1 MSEINPEEVEVF
13 PWSEQLETHVQTID
27 EQHRVLVKLLN
38 QLASYLT
45 VETKKIQ
52 LETVFNELVDY
63 AQYHFKTEEAI
74 WQPCFEGDNWLQEHK
89 KSHDSFLSQIT
100 SLQHQRASITI
111 EEAVEDVVKFLISWL
126 AYHIL
131 DSDKRMAIAL
141 HAVEGGVSTAEA
153 KVVADKEMS
162 GSTRLFIEAILKMYE
177 QMSVRTLALLKEKT
191 ERQRLEAE
199 LLRFNEQL
207 EQQVAER
214 TQELIE
220 ANQSKDE
227 FLASMSH
234 ELRTPLASI
243 IGNCEYLQEKEEDSE
258 KLNVLQTIGAA
269 GKSQVALVNDILDM
283 SKIQSGKFSIDEFS
297 YDLSEV
303 LQNIEK
309 MVSVRARDAGLE
321 LVFKR
326 ESTENFLLLGD
337 ANRISQ
343 ILINLLT
350 NAIKFTSS
358 GSVRLTCW
366 NSAKQLHFKVEDS
379 GIGMSAD
386 TLKRVFNAFEQ
397 ADGSISSRF
406 GGTGLGLYISL
417 NLAEMMG
424 GMIDVSSEEGV
435 GSIFQLTIPYK
446 PSSTPAAAIEENH
459 KDQLQHN
466 EMYVGHVLIAEDTP
480 ELQLLERR
488 ILERVGVTVE
498 IANDGVEAVELAEQH
513 SFDLI
518 LMDMQMPKMDGIEAT
533 QVLRERNITTPVVAL
548 TANVMQKHRDLFSQA
563 GCDGFLSKPI
573 DRQELH
579 SILGKYLMLRKD
591 RQMLDSLKI
600 ENRRKVNRRSEEIAT
615 IEDDRTT
622 PRRLQDR
629 QNQAVRQLSPAVDGY
644 IDDELQRLFISRVGQ
659 LNSELCEAYDA
670 ENWSEVRK
678 IALMVK
684 GSAESFGF
692 PKLTQLGREVCK
704 TIDLKQTASIPEV
717 TKALIEGLSENQP

>member
-1 MSEINPEEVEVF
+1 
-13 PWSEQLETHVQTID
+13 
-27 EQHRVLVKLLN
+27 
-38 QLASYLT
+38 
-45 VETKKIQ
+45 
-52 LETVFNELVDY
+52 LVDY

-243 IGNCEYLQEKEEDSE
+243 IGNCEYLQEKEEEEDSE

-269 GKSQVALVNDILDM
+269 GKSQLALVNDILDM

-321 LVFKR
+321 LVLR
-326 ESTENFLLLGD
+326 
-337 ANRISQ
+337 
-343 ILINLLT
+343 
-350 NAIKFTSS
+350 
-358 GSVRLTCW
+358 
-366 NSAKQLHFKVEDS
+366 SALYEPLCID
-379 GIGMSAD
+379 
-386 TLKRVFNAFEQ
+386 LFEVGQ
-397 ADGSISSRF
+397 AQQAHDYDDG
-406 GGTGLGLYISL
+406 
-417 NLAEMMG
+417 NLA
-424 GMIDVSSEEGV
+424 
-435 GSIFQLTIPYK
+435 
-446 PSSTPAAAIEENH
+446 
-459 KDQLQHN
+459 
-466 EMYVGHVLIAEDTP
+466 
-480 ELQLLERR
+480 
-488 ILERVGVTVE
+488 
-498 IANDGVEAVELAEQH
+498 
-513 SFDLI
+513 
-518 LMDMQMPKMDGIEAT
+518 
-533 QVLRERNITTPVVAL
+533 
-548 TANVMQKHRDLFSQA
+548 
-563 GCDGFLSKPI
+563 
-573 DRQELH
+573 
-579 SILGKYLMLRKD
+579 
-591 RQMLDSLKI
+591 
-600 ENRRKVNRRSEEIAT
+600 
-615 IEDDRTT
+615 
-622 PRRLQDR
+622 
-629 QNQAVRQLSPAVDGY
+629 
-644 IDDELQRLFISRVGQ
+644 
-659 LNSELCEAYDA
+659 
-670 ENWSEVRK
+670 
-678 IALMVK
+678 
-684 GSAESFGF
+684 
-692 PKLTQLGREVCK
+692 
-704 TIDLKQTASIPEV
+704 
-717 TKALIEGLSENQP
+717 

>member
-1 MSEINPEEVEVF
+1 
-13 PWSEQLETHVQTID
+13 
-27 EQHRVLVKLLN
+27 
-38 QLASYLT
+38 
-45 VETKKIQ
+45 
-52 LETVFNELVDY
+52 
-63 AQYHFKTEEAI
+63 
-74 WQPCFEGDNWLQEHK
+74 
-89 KSHDSFLSQIT
+89 
-100 SLQHQRASITI
+100 
-111 EEAVEDVVKFLISWL
+111 
-126 AYHIL
+126 
-131 DSDKRMAIAL
+131 MAIAL

-269 GKSQVALVNDILDM
+269 GKSQLALVNDILDM

-358 GSVRLTCW
+358 GPVRDRKSV
-366 NSAKQLHFKVEDS
+366 V
-379 GIGMSAD
+379 
-386 TLKRVFNAFEQ
+386 
-397 ADGSISSRF
+397 
-406 GGTGLGLYISL
+406 
-417 NLAEMMG
+417 
-424 GMIDVSSEEGV
+424 
-435 GSIFQLTIPYK
+435 
-446 PSSTPAAAIEENH
+446 
-459 KDQLQHN
+459 
-466 EMYVGHVLIAEDTP
+466 
-480 ELQLLERR
+480 
-488 ILERVGVTVE
+488 
-498 IANDGVEAVELAEQH
+498 
-513 SFDLI
+513 
-518 LMDMQMPKMDGIEAT
+518 
-533 QVLRERNITTPVVAL
+533 
-548 TANVMQKHRDLFSQA
+548 
-563 GCDGFLSKPI
+563 
-573 DRQELH
+573 
-579 SILGKYLMLRKD
+579 
-591 RQMLDSLKI
+591 
-600 ENRRKVNRRSEEIAT
+600 
-615 IEDDRTT
+615 
-622 PRRLQDR
+622 
-629 QNQAVRQLSPAVDGY
+629 
-644 IDDELQRLFISRVGQ
+644 
-659 LNSELCEAYDA
+659 
-670 ENWSEVRK
+670 
-678 IALMVK
+678 
-684 GSAESFGF
+684 
-692 PKLTQLGREVCK
+692 
-704 TIDLKQTASIPEV
+704 
-717 TKALIEGLSENQP
+717 